1 MNVNIKAL
9 IFGWE
14 FPPYNIGGLGVACK
28 GLTYALY
35 GLGVEIIF
43 VLPRQMDVSADYM
56 KIVFADNVAM
66 KCRAINSLLLAYD
79 TLNSYEESFRKN
91 PFAEKYGRNLFEEVA
106 FYGQK
111 AYHIIKQEKF
121 DIIHAHDWLT
131 IPAGI
136 LAKKMTGKPLIVHIH
151 ATEFDRTGDSGANS
165 LIYNIEK
172 EGMEQAN
179 KVIAV
184 SNFTK
189 NKIIKHYGIDPE
201 KIKVVHN
208 AAEDVSLSSDDV
220 GLLED
225 IYRLKA
231 IGKKIVLYLGRITL
245 QKGPDYFL
253 RAAKL
258 VLEHDPD
265 VIFIVAGSG
274 DMEHKM
280 IELAAEL
287 GITGSVIFTG
297 FLREDKIVKVYRASD
312 LYVMPSVS
320 EPFGITTLEAMK
332 YNIPVLVSKQSG
344 VSEVVVHALKVDFWD
359 VQEMASKILAVLE
372 HQALSETLKENS
384 WRDLD
389 KISWKNSAQ
398 AVLGVYKEL
407 IK

>member
-1 MNVNIKAL
+1 MKAL

-14 FPPYNIGGLGVACK
+14 FPPYNVGGLGVACK
-28 GLTYALY
+28 GLTYALC

-43 VLPRQMDVSADYM
+43 VLPKQMDVNVDYM
-56 KIVFADNVAM
+56 KIVFADRIAM
-66 KCRAINSLLLAYD
+66 KCTAVNSLLLAYD
-79 TLNSYEESFRKN
+79 TLHSYEESFRKN
-91 PFAEKYGRNLFEEVA
+91 PFAAKYGKSLFEEVSL
-106 FYGQK
+106 YGQK
-111 AYHIIKQEKF
+111 AYHIVKQENF

-136 LAKKMTGKPLIVHIH
+136 LAKKMTGKPLVVHIH
-151 ATEFDRTGDSGANS
+151 ATEFDRTGDSGANP
-165 LIYNIEK
+165 LIYKIEK
-172 EGMEQAN
+172 EGMELAD
-179 KVIAV
+179 KVVAV

-189 NKIIKHYGIDPE
+189 NKIIKYYGIDPE

-208 AAEDVSLSSDDV
+208 AAEDVSLSKDDV
-220 GLLED
+220 MLLED

-245 QKGPDYFL
+245 QKGPDYFV
-253 RAAKL
+253 RAAKI

-280 IELAAEL
+280 IELAADL
-287 GITGSVIFTG
+287 GITGNMIFTG
-297 FLREDKIVKVYRASD
+297 FLREEKIEKVYRASD

-332 YNIPVLVSKQSG
+332 YNVPVLVSKQSG
-344 VSEVVVHALKVDFWD
+344 VSEVITHALKVDFWD
-359 VQEMASKILAVLE
+359 VNEMANKMLAVLE
-372 HQALSETLKENS
+372 HQALSETLRENS

-398 AVLGVYKEL
+398 AVLNIYKEVA
-407 IK
+407 K